1 MPFPTEPGNKAILL
15 MADHIGKVLQ
25 LDKRETRSA
34 AFIIGRAGSML
45 ARECRKRSK
54 AAELLAE
61 MLGKTDSVGMLLH
74 PEAPFLSDACAA
86 VIAMGIAKDCVSEEA
101 FERFLLHAQAIF
113 DQARLANGPLET
125 E

>member
-1 MPFPTEPGNKAILL
+1 MSSPTEPGAKAILL

-25 LDKRETRSA
+25 LDERETRSA
-34 AFIIGRAGSML
+34 AFVIGRAGAMA

-54 AAELLAE
+54 AAQLFSE
-61 MLGKTDSVGMLLH
+61 MIGKTDSVGRLLR
-74 PEAPFLSDACAA
+74 PEAPFLSDACTA

-113 DQARLANGPLET
+113 DQARLANGPE
-125 E
+125 